1 MASFAVSTPWRPITY
16 KAVSP
21 CQRPLDECVVYDAG
35 NGRADVPDP
44 RGRRLLVDTSLPVM
58 NNVAGERKLDGAPAI
73 VRRSF

>member
-1 MASFAVSTPWRPITY
+1 MTWRPSQCRLRGGPLPTRRT
-16 KAVSP
+16 